1 MLIDDKNQEYFTLK
15 EIQIMQN
22 KSIKKNTI
30 YIKLLR
36 LEKKGKIIPYK
47 PSQNI
52 KAFKKYGKKVLI
64 YIPKNKF

>member
-36 LEKKGKIIPYK
+36 LEKKGKLFPINHHKI
-47 PSQNI
+47 
-52 KAFKKYGKKVLI
+52 
-64 YIPKNKF
+64 